1 MSPIQLT
8 GNTRNLRLQ
17 VVAPLRADAVAP
29 PRSDPL
35 RSFVK
40 LDFIFSF
47 TVFPCPSSDGRWPGV
62 TVRTFDPPFGKPT
75 GEIFKELSKVLL
87 YTISIKGPTNRTTL
101 EGS

>member
-47 TVFPCPSSDGRWPGV
+47 TASPILLRTAAGLESQSVPSIP
-62 TVRTFDPPFGKPT
+62 VREPT
-75 GEIFKELSKVLL
+75 GEIFVELSKVLL
-87 YTISIKGPTNRTTL
+87 CTISIKGPTNRTTL